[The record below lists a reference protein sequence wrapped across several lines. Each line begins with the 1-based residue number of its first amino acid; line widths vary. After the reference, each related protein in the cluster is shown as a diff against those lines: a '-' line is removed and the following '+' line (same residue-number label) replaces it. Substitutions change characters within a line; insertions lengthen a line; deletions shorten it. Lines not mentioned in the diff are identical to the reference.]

1 MRGSGIKFSVIR
13 KPNQWDQA
21 PILAGSGMHFSRT
34 KKTIGGV
41 RKLFITYFLN
51 AIILSVRKWENNWSR
66 DVYSLVKSW
75 SLHVWQK
82 CLTLLRVR
90 AHFWPGLLFIVCSR
104 NFSWVTPHI
113 ISWLIFDD
121 DTFFGQN
128 NLTMGLQMGSWVGN
142 SEIPACFR
150 ATFLAM
156 VKKQV
161 IDWKSVENQK
171 NVPLAHIFHKC
182 GLRFDLRSIF

>member
-1 MRGSGIKFSVIR
+1 MFSKIHVTGSGTHFSRARNPLWLGLEPNLVGKGTNLVEFRNLIWWGQEPTMRGSGIKFNVTR

-21 PILAGSGMHFSRT
+21 PTLAGSGMHFSRT

-66 DVYSLVKSW
+66 DVYSLLKSW

-121 DTFFGQN
+121 DTLF
-128 NLTMGLQMGSWVGN
+128 W
-142 SEIPACFR
+142 A
-150 ATFLAM
+150 
-156 VKKQV
+156 K
-161 IDWKSVENQK
+161 
-171 NVPLAHIFHKC
+171 
-182 GLRFDLRSIF
+182 